1 MSLAHILGEPRKG
14 FHEKRIPYVDL
25 AFNDTVGT
33 LFIAFLLSF
42 TGIMKSV
49 KGTVKRTVYFFV
61 ILFVIGE
68 VLHILFG
75 VETEFVKKLKSL
87 LC

>member
-14 FHEKRIPYVDL
+14 FHEKRIPYIDL

-33 LFIAFLLSF
+33 LVIAFLLSYAP
-42 TGIMKSV
+42 ILKKV
-49 KGTVKRTVYFFV
+49 KGTLKRTLYIFV
-61 ILFVIGE
+61 LLFLLGE
-68 VLHILFG
+68 ILHILFG
-75 VETEFVKKLKSL
+75 VETEFVKKLKRL